1 MGLFLIQCRL
11 IHLFCHFI
19 ILAKLLNIK
28 NPSIIMYGRIFYIMI
43 FYCFFNIFPEVF
55 YLA

>member
-28 NPSIIMYGRIFYIMI
+28 NPSSMNVWKDFLYYEFLL
-43 FYCFFNIFPEVF
+43 FF
-55 YLA
+55 